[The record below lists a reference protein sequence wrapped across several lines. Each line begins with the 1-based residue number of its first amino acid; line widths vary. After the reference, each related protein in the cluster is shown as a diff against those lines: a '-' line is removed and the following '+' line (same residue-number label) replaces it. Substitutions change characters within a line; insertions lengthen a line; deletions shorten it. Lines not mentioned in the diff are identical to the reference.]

1 MIRSFGLLISLLIL
15 ALSLSGCAEM
25 NIQNFKAGVTLPYS
39 EDCYFKYVLT
49 PEHVRFEKTKCDE
62 MKKRSLIIT
71 SDDWKIIRKN
81 FQDNCQ
87 VLQCKQLVG
96 QFDQL
101 FLVIDKN
108 LQLIPWK

>member
-1 MIRSFGLLISLLIL
+1 MKVLVLTLIL
-15 ALSLSGCAEM
+15 TGCAQM
-25 NIQNFKAGVTLPYS
+25 TISDFKAGVTLPYS
-39 EDCYFKYVLT
+39 EDCYFKYVISPREQRIPAT
-49 PEHVRFEKTKCDE
+49 ECAAI
-62 MKKRSLIIT
+62 KKRSLIIT

-87 VLQCKQLVG
+87 VLECKQLVG

-108 LQLIPWK
+108 LQLIPWQ